1 MRIIIE
7 TVISLVL
14 ICAGYIG
21 ACVYLKN
28 GSIKKFNKSDI
39 AIDSK
44 SKVIYIVFAVLKSIC
59 SCFV

>member
-44 SKVIYIVFAVLKSIC
+44 SIKYQIRF
-59 SCFV
+59 